1 MPDKLTELKA
11 RLAEVDDLENAA
23 ALLEWDQLTM
33 MPLGGASG
41 RADQSATLQ
50 KIAHEKFIADEMGR
64 LLADLDAE
72 FQEAPAENDDTALVR
87 VANRLYRRQT
97 QIPTQLVAE
106 IVQATSIGQSI
117 WAEAR
122 AQSNF
127 QAFLPQLEKIFD
139 LKCQVAACFP
149 EAASPYDA
157 LLEDYE
163 PGATTAQ
170 MRAMFDELKRELPP
184 LVQAIATNST
194 GHEGDILHGDFDAER
209 QWNLSLR
216 AVEQLGYDFNQG
228 RQDKTVHPFET
239 SLGLHDVRITN
250 RVRRDHLTAC
260 LMGSLHECGHALYD
274 LGYPDRYARSPL
286 GHSASLGIHES
297 QSRLWENLV
306 GRSRGY
312 WQFFFP
318 QLQAAFPQQLAGQT
332 AESFYHA
339 VNTVQPTFVR
349 VEADEVTYNLHTL
362 LRFEMEVD
370 LLEGRLEVKHAPEAW
385 NAKVKDYLGLT
396 VTEDRLGVLQ
406 DTHWASGLIG
416 YFPTYT
422 IGNLASAQ
430 FFNKA
435 VADVPSIPDDIAQGR
450 FAGLLGWLRQNV
462 HQHARKYLP
471 GDLVHVATGEP
482 LSAGP
487 YLAYIKNKYRELY
500 RL

>member
-1 MPDKLTELKA
+1 MDQLTDLKT

-33 MPLGGASG
+33 MPPAGAAG

-50 KIAHEKFIADEMGR
+50 KIAHEKFTADEVGR
-64 LLADLDAE
+64 LLEDLSA
-72 FQEAPAENDDTALVR
+72 QLQGAPAEDDDAAMVR
-87 VANRLYRRQT
+87 VAARLYRRKT
-97 QIPTQLVAE
+97 QLPAQLVADM
-106 IVQATSIGQSI
+106 VQATSFGQSI
-117 WAEAR
+117 WAAAR
-122 AQSNF
+122 AQSDF
-127 QAFLPQLEKIFD
+127 KAFLPQLERIFD
-139 LKCQVAACFP
+139 LKRQVAACFP

-157 LLEDYE
+157 LLDEYE

-170 MRAMFDELKRELPP
+170 IRAMFDELKRELPP
-184 LVQAIATNST
+184 LVQGIAAKSN
-194 GHEGDILHGDFDAER
+194 GQEDAILHGDFDDQA

-228 RQDKTVHPFET
+228 RQDKTVHPFAT
-239 SLGLHDVRITN
+239 SFGLHDVRITN

-274 LGYPDRYARSPL
+274 LGYPDKYARSPL

-312 WQFFFP
+312 WEFFFP
-318 QLQAAFPQQLAGQT
+318 YLQAAFPQQMAGQS
-332 AESFYHA
+332 AASFYRA
-339 VNTVQPTFVR
+339 VNTVRPTFIR

-370 LLEGRLEVKHAPEAW
+370 LLEGKLEARHAPEVW

-430 FFNKA
+430 LFNKA
-435 VADVPSIPDDIAQGR
+435 VADVPSIPDDITHGR
-450 FAGLLGWLRQNV
+450 FAPLLGWLRQNV
-462 HQHARKYLP
+462 HQHARRYLP
-471 GDLVHVATGEP
+471 ADLIQVATGEP
-482 LSAGP
+482 LTATP
-487 YLAYIKNKYRELY
+487 YLRYLRQKYSDLY
-500 RL
+500 GL